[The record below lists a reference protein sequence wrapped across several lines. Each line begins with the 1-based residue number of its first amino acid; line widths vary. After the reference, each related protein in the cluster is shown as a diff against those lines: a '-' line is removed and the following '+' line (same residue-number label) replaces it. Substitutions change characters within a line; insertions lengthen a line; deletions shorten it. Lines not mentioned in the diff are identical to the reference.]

1 MFKFFM
7 KCIFMDKR
15 ARSAAKK
22 IRDVRSVPKKASR
35 PKPAD
40 KKTGAPAATKPDDD
54 RAALIEQ
61 TMALYRQRHEEYEQL
76 DEGVRE
82 KLTKLASDKMSDKDS

>member
-1 MFKFFM
+1 MIKFLM
-7 KCIFMDKR
+7 KWVFLDKR
-15 ARSAAKK
+15 ARDAAKK
-22 IRDVRSVPKKASR
+22 MRNVRPASKKT
-35 PKPAD
+35 KPA
-40 KKTGAPAATKPDDD
+40 KAAEVEKGTPVAAQDDD

-76 DEGVRE
+76 DEDVRE